1 MVDDASRIHRT
12 AAALRRQQQQIRTNG
27 RSRRSTRAHRRAC
40 SNRIADQ
47 CGIPEPE
54 QVAQYEQPVG
64 RGIDGTVAVDIQRG
78 TQ

>member
-27 RSRRSTRAHRRAC
+27 RSRRSTRAHRRTR
-40 SNRIADQ
+40 SDRIADQ
-47 CGIPEPE
+47 RGIPEPE
-54 QVAQYEQPVG
+54 QVTQYQQTIS
-64 RGIDGTVAVDIQRG
+64 RSIDSAIAVDIQRS